1 MLSIWLHYTQVIFSA
16 RNLPYPEAW
25 ENTEVGEGRTESQ
38 ILWVTSNKSYPLPDI
53 RQWKARKELEASP
66 LRTESGIAQLH
77 ASLCPH
83 HPPFPNRNGSFHP
96 LSHTFPPPSTPPFPN
111 KTPDPFSCHTF
122 THTNNSLIHFP
133 TYSQIKPQGPHWNLL
148 NLTCL
153 SLLQFYFTSPNSRK
167 TRQQT
172 PQGNQTNS
180 VCIKF
185 IHANHTVPSVKEQGT
200 MAQIYSA
207 KNRSIQCQ
215 SASRFR
221 LTYLQW
227 HDLSQFVYKCYY
239 QLSAIYSQPLIPCL
253 NIKSFCLILSLATLG
268 FWLSY
273 EQSCFPYNSL
283 MICQKL
289 VNYLLVQLFNFGK
302 AF

>member
-1 MLSIWLHYTQVIFSA
+1 MKEGLRVKYFGSPRIRVIHSLTSDSGRPEKDWRPHLLGQSLELLSFMLLCVLTIL
-16 RNLPYPEAW
+16 L
-25 ENTEVGEGRTESQ
+25 SQ
-38 ILWVTSNKSYPLPDI
+38 T
-53 RQWKARKELEASP
+53 
-66 LRTESGIAQLH
+66 
-77 ASLCPH
+77 
-83 HPPFPNRNGSFHP
+83 NGSFHP
-96 LSHTFPPPSTPPFPN
+96 LSHTFPSPPTPPFPN

-227 HDLSQFVYKCYY
+227 HDLSQFVYRCYY

-268 FWLSY
+268 F
-273 EQSCFPYNSL
+273 
-283 MICQKL
+283 
-289 VNYLLVQLFNFGK
+289 
-302 AF
+302 